1 MMYKLEYLGFK
12 TESFEFRYDYIKD
25 KYDNKVKSY
34 IPDMMRKKTNYIK
47 L

>member
-1 MMYKLEYLGFK
+1 MYKLEYLGFK
-12 TESFEFRYDYIKD
+12 IESFEFQYDYIKD
-25 KYDNKVKSY
+25 NYDNKAKSY

>member
-12 TESFEFRYDYIKD
+12 TESFESRYDYIKD
-25 KYDNKVKSY
+25 KYDNKAKSY